1 MDTNI
6 IFLKNMTKSHMVVI
20 SKKTGK
26 TNPMEFLNKT
36 YKGTHSLHIYI
47 EIMNIIYNGYLL
59 PLANLATQT
68 EFSQSGKVCS
78 G

>member
-1 MDTNI
+1 
-6 IFLKNMTKSHMVVI
+6 
-20 SKKTGK
+20 
-26 TNPMEFLNKT
+26 MEFLNKT

-68 EFSQSGKVCS
+68 EFSQSEKVCS